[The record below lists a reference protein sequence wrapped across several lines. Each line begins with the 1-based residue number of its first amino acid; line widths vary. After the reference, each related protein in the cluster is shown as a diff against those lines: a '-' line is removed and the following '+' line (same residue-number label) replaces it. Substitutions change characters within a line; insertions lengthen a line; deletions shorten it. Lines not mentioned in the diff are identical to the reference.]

1 MVYDHA
7 ATHAETGDAV
17 SKYRVYLIDDD
28 EAVRTALAFL
38 LSTYGITVE
47 TFGDPQAFLTHVDEA
62 KPGCLIVDL
71 RMPLVSGLQLHAKLA
86 ERGIDWPTI
95 MITGHGD
102 VAACRRAFKAGIQDF
117 LTKPVD
123 GEVLVEALQ
132 QAFASFDAR
141 LEKREARQQLAR
153 LTEREREVLDM
164 VALGWASKE
173 IAAALNISA
182 RTIDAHRAKI
192 ADKLGTSS
200 VAEFVRLTMAEK
212 GPA

>member
-1 MVYDHA
+1 MSRY
-7 ATHAETGDAV
+7 
-17 SKYRVYLIDDD
+17 KVYLIDDD
-28 EAVRTALAFL
+28 EAVREAIAFL
-38 LSTYGITVE
+38 LGTYGIEVE
-47 TFGDPQAFLTHVDEA
+47 TFGEPAIFLAHVQEDR
-62 KPGCLIVDL
+62 PGCLVVDL
-71 RMPLVSGLQLHAKLA
+71 RMPEVSGLQLHQKLG

-132 QAFASFDAR
+132 QGFLSLDAR
-141 LEKREARQQLAR
+141 LEKREARTLLAR

-164 VALGWASKE
+164 VARGWASKE
-173 IAAALNISA
+173 VAQALDVSV

-192 ADKLGTSS
+192 AEKLGTSS
-200 VAEFVRLTMAEK
+200 VAEFVRLTLLEK
-212 GPA
+212 GT

>member
-1 MVYDHA
+1 MVYDYA

-28 EAVRTALAFL
+28 EAVRAAIAFL
-38 LSTYGITVE
+38 LRTYGIDVE
-47 TFGDPQAFLTHVDEA
+47 TFGDPQTFLTHVDEE

-141 LEKREARQQLAR
+141 LEKREARLQLAR

-164 VALGWASKE
+164 VAMGWASKE

-212 GPA
+212 GSA

>member
-1 MVYDHA
+1 MSRY
-7 ATHAETGDAV
+7 
-17 SKYRVYLIDDD
+17 KVYLIDDD
-28 EAVRTALAFL
+28 EAVREAIAFL
-38 LSTYGITVE
+38 LGTYGIEVE
-47 TFGDPQAFLTHVDEA
+47 TFGEPAVFLAHVQEDR
-62 KPGCLIVDL
+62 PGCLLVDL
-71 RMPLVSGLQLHAKLA
+71 RMPEVSGLQLHQKLG

-132 QAFASFDAR
+132 QGFLSLDAR
-141 LEKREARQQLAR
+141 LEKREARTMLAR

-164 VALGWASKE
+164 VARGWASKE
-173 IAAALNISA
+173 VAQALDVSV

-192 ADKLGTSS
+192 AEKLGTSS
-200 VAEFVRLTMAEK
+200 VAEFVRLTLLEK
-212 GPA
+212 GT

>member
-1 MVYDHA
+1 MLCHYAAAHA
-7 ATHAETGDAV
+7 QTGGIV
-17 SKYRVYLIDDD
+17 STYRVYLIDDD
-28 EAVRTALAFL
+28 EAVRTAIAFL

-47 TFGDPQAFLTHVDEA
+47 TFGDPQAFLAHIDEE

-71 RMPLVSGLQLHAKLA
+71 RMPLVSGLQLHAKLV

-141 LEKREARQQLAR
+141 LERREARQQLAR

-164 VALGWASKE
+164 VTLGWASKE
-173 IAAALNISA
+173 IAEALSISA
-182 RTIDAHRAKI
+182 RTIDAHRARI
-192 ADKLGTSS
+192 AEKLGTSS
-200 VAEFVRLTMAEK
+200 VAEFVRLTLADR
-212 GPA
+212 GSP